1 MPSVSSIYRC
11 LKRHSLIELGRR
23 KKSRNEFRRWERD
36 YPMQP
41 WQLDLFRGVMLDD
54 GTDLMGVTASMTTAD
69 GPGFLMGID
78 QGVRL
83 LKASADRH
91 A

>member
-36 YPMQP
+36 CPMQ
-41 WQLDLFRGVMLDD
+41 WQLDLFRSVMLND
-54 GTDLMGVTASMTTAD
+54 GTDPMASPASMTTAD

-83 LKASADRH
+83 LKAGADRH

>member
-1 MPSVSSIYRC
+1 VTKPTVAVIDGYAVGGAVAVG
-11 LKRHSLIELGRR
+11 SL
-23 KKSRNEFRRWERD
+23 S
-36 YPMQP
+36 
-41 WQLDLFRGVMLDD
+41 GVMLDD

-83 LKASADRH
+83 LKAGADKH